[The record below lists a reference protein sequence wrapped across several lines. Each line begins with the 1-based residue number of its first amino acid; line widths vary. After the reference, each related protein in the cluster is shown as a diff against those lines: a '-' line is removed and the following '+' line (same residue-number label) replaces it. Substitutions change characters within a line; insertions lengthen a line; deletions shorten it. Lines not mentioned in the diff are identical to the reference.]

1 MLITDVPVHTWWRSG
16 SPWSADDRFS
26 VIQVRLNSQGVGEAK
41 VSGGGTVTANKEAGV
56 MLDYGRE
63 PVVFVDVRQDGQSD
77 SVRR

>member
-1 MLITDVPVHTWWRSG
+1 M
-16 SPWSADDRFS
+16 
-26 VIQVRLNSQGVGEAK
+26 IQVRLNSQGVGEAK